1 MCSGLFTLRGP
12 DAGMHVPQIV
22 LRLPPTDKGPVAG
35 DTFLGIPT
43 ERFRY
48 RMDVASYA
56 YVLFTRHA
64 ILPNEV
70 Y

>member
-1 MCSGLFTLRGP
+1 MTHRGVSYVLQLTSTSLMCSGLFTLRGP

-43 ERFRY
+43 
-48 RMDVASYA
+48 
-56 YVLFTRHA
+56 
-64 ILPNEV
+64 
-70 Y
+70 